1 MTRLRGRLFVLQVM
15 VVAMIVVLVVR
26 LWQVQVMQ
34 GSRFVT
40 VATET
45 RTREVRVPALR
56 GAILDSSGRPLVRNR
71 SSLVVS
77 IDRSRFERLPDG
89 GDAVLRRLSSV
100 LRIPLQKL
108 KQQIR
113 ACGPGVTRPCWPG
126 SPYTPVP
133 IADHVPTRSALQ
145 ILERQEDFPGVT
157 AEIQAVRDYPN
168 GKDAAQLLGYL
179 QPVTEAELEK
189 REGLKASYS
198 GVDLSGRDGLEAY
211 YDSALRGSP
220 GLRRVQV
227 DRMGK
232 VVAVD
237 QRSNPTPGDILIT
250 SIDAKVQRIA
260 EKSLEQALQE
270 APNADSAAAVV
281 MDAKTGRVIA
291 MASRPTYD
299 PKVWTGGIS
308 EKEYQRLL
316 SPKSG
321 LPLVSRALKGEYAP
335 GSTFKISSASAMI
348 ADGEPL
354 HGTYQCPSSYNVNGR
369 AFGNAGGMALGSIS
383 LHEALVKSC
392 DTVFYRAGYEE
403 WQRDGGNTPKAK
415 TKEPMANM
423 ARAYGFGKPTG
434 IDLPG
439 DSPGRIPD
447 RTWKRNLW
455 NATKDQMCR
464 RAKTGYP
471 EIKDEGRAAFSKRLA
486 NENCLEG
493 YLFHAYE
500 AANFSIGQ
508 GDVLVTP
515 LQLARAYAAL
525 VGDGNVRSPRV
536 GWALVRPN
544 GTLVKEIPVPIVNHL
559 PINDETRTYI
569 RKALS
574 EVPSDGTAAGAFRG
588 FPMNIVKIG
597 GKTGTAEVWGKE
609 DTSWFASFA
618 PADDPQLVCV
628 VMVSQGGFGAET
640 AAPAARRIWEGIF
653 GIGKAGDNKPTKAAL
668 PGGRPVTRLPVI
680 RQDGTVVA
688 Q

>member
-1 MTRLRGRLFVLQVM
+1 MTRLRARLLLLQVM
-15 VVAMIVVLVVR
+15 VIAMIVVLVVR
-26 LWQVQVMQ
+26 LWQVQVVQ
-34 GSRFVT
+34 GAKFVT

-56 GAILDSSGRPLVRNR
+56 GMILDATGRPLVRNR
-71 SSLVVS
+71 STLVVS
-77 IDRSRFERLPDG
+77 VDRSRFERMPDG
-89 GDAVLRRLSSV
+89 GDAVLRRLSAV
-100 LRIPLQKL
+100 LKIPVDKL
-108 KQQIR
+108 KQKIR

-133 IADHVPTRSALQ
+133 VADRVSNRAALQ

-157 AEIQAVRDYPN
+157 AELQAVREYPN
-168 GKDAAQLLGYL
+168 GRDAAQVLGYL
-179 QPVTEAELEK
+179 QPVTQSELEK

-198 GVDLSGRDGLEAY
+198 GVDLVGRDGLEEV

-232 VVAVD
+232 VVAV
-237 QRSNPTPGDILIT
+237 QQQTTPAPGEILVT
-250 SIDAKVQRIA
+250 SIDARVQA
-260 EKSLEQALQE
+260 VVEKSLAQAMAE
-270 APNADSAAAVV
+270 APQSDGAAAVV
-281 MDAKTGRVIA
+281 LDVKTGRVVA

-299 PKVWTGGIS
+299 PKVWTGGIT

-316 SPKSG
+316 SEKSG
-321 LPLVSRALKGEYAP
+321 KPLISRALKGEYAP

-354 HGTYQCPSSYNVNGR
+354 HGTYQCPSSYNVGGR

-403 WQRDGGNTPKAK
+403 WLRDGGNTPKTK

-423 ARAYGFGKPTG
+423 ARAYGFGQPTG

-455 NATKDQMCR
+455 NSTKDSMCR

-471 EIKDEGRAAFSKRLA
+471 ELKDEARAAFSKRLA
-486 NENCLEG
+486 HENCLEG
-493 YLFHAYE
+493 FLFHAYE

-536 GWALVRPN
+536 GWALVKPD
-544 GTLVKEIPVPIVNHL
+544 GTLVKEIPVPIVSHL
-559 PINDETRTYI
+559 PVSDETRDYI

-588 FPMNIVKIG
+588 FPMNVVKIG
-597 GKTGTAEVWGKE
+597 GKTGTAEVWGKG

-618 PADDPQLVCV
+618 PADKPRLVTV
-628 VMVSQGGFGAET
+628 VMVSQGGFGAES
-640 AAPAARRIWEGIF
+640 AAPAVRRIWEGIY
-653 GIGKAGDNKPTKAAL
+653 GIGKSENSKPVKPAL
-668 PGGRPVTRLPVI
+668 PDGHPADRLPVI
-680 RQDGTVVA
+680 RQDGTV